1 VTVDAA
7 TVKAR
12 DASVDVLT
20 QFDDA
25 PPELVAAR
33 SLQHRVDRK
42 FVLSAAL
49 LEPLLVRLH
58 RQYFVVR
65 AGGNV
70 RARYESVYFDTRE
83 RQLYDDHRRG
93 RRPRHKVRIRHH
105 VDRQLTFLEIKRKES
120 GGRTTKSRIE
130 LPFMHASLG
139 SAECR
144 FVEDH
149 APIDASRLVPCMSIA
164 FLRVTVV
171 SPHVNERLTL
181 DYDLQFGDEH
191 PRERLSG
198 VVIAEIK
205 QPRHSNS
212 RGAVAILRAL
222 HAREQALSKYCLATA
237 LLAPVRTNVFRP
249 VLRAVGRLSA

>member
-1 VTVDAA
+1 MTVDSAI
-7 TVKAR
+7 VKSR
-12 DASVDVLT
+12 DASLDLLT
-20 QFDDA
+20 SFDEA

-33 SLQHRVDRK
+33 SLQRRVDRK

-65 AGGNV
+65 AGRHV
-70 RARYESVYFDTRE
+70 RARYENLYFDTSA
-83 RQLYDDHRRG
+83 RQFYDDHRRG

-105 VDRQLTFLEIKRKES
+105 VDRQLSFLEVKRKES
-120 GGRTTKSRIE
+120 SGRTTKSRIE

-139 SAECR
+139 AAECR
-144 FVEDH
+144 FVEAH
-149 APIDASRLVPCMSIA
+149 TSIDASRLVPCMSIA
-164 FLRVTVV
+164 FLRVTVI
-171 SPHVNERLTL
+171 SPDVNERLTL
-181 DYDLQFGDEH
+181 DLDLRFGNEH
-191 PRERLSG
+191 PREQLPG

-237 LLAPVRTNVFRP
+237 LLAPVRTNMFRP

>member
-7 TVKAR
+7 ILKSR
-12 DASVDVLT
+12 DASLDLLT
-20 QFDDA
+20 EFDDA
-25 PPELVAAR
+25 PPQLVAAR

-42 FVLSAAL
+42 FVLPAAL
-49 LEPLLVRLH
+49 LEPLLVQLH
-58 RQYFVVR
+58 RQYFVLR
-65 AGGNV
+65 AGRSV
-70 RARYESVYFDTRE
+70 RARYESLYFDTPE
-83 RQLYDDHRRG
+83 RQCYEDHRRG

-105 VDRQLTFLEIKRKES
+105 VDRELTFLEVKRKES
-120 GGRTTKSRIE
+120 SGRTTKARIE
-130 LPFMHASLG
+130 LPFMQASLG

-144 FVEDH
+144 FVEAH
-149 APIDASRLVPCMSIA
+149 APIDASRLVQCMAIA
-164 FLRVTVV
+164 FLRVTVI

-181 DYDLQFGDEH
+181 DCDLQFGDKH
-191 PRERLSG
+191 RRQRLPG

-212 RGAVAILRAL
+212 HGAVAILRAL

-237 LLAPVRTNVFRP
+237 LLAPVRTNMFRP